1 MTQFSAAALPCN
13 SAPRAGRATA
23 GPVKHRGMSKPVRQ
37 AASTCRG
44 RDRGEEEGMGVGY
57 ERRGSEY
64 GAPVIEEK
72 WAKLINISDTN
83 VVNGERMDSLGGIAM
98 FVQVADSGSFS
109 ATGRLLGLSS
119 SAVGKSVARMET
131 RLGVRLFQ
139 RSTRH
144 LALTAEGEKF
154 LQRCKRILAE
164 VEAAERELGE
174 SGSAPSGR
182 LRLSLPRYSGLFE
195 PAIGA
200 FMQAYP
206 AIELDLDFSD
216 AMVNIVSDGFD
227 AAVRTGELADSSLMR
242 RKLCTFRRLL
252 LASPAY
258 LARHGRPADGA
269 ALLRHARLDYRF
281 PATGR
286 LEQWPLLDESTQPAP
301 GMVCN
306 SVEMRVFLAVQ
317 GQGIAYLPAFA
328 VQRKLAAGQL
338 VSLLD
343 AHTQTRT
350 AFWLLWPGSRHLPPR
365 LRVFID
371 FLVEHLQDRHFG
383 S

>member
-1 MTQFSAAALPCN
+1 
-13 SAPRAGRATA
+13 
-23 GPVKHRGMSKPVRQ
+23 
-37 AASTCRG
+37 
-44 RDRGEEEGMGVGY
+44 
-57 ERRGSEY
+57 
-64 GAPVIEEK
+64 
-72 WAKLINISDTN
+72 
-83 VVNGERMDSLGGIAM
+83 MDSLGGIAM

-119 SAVGKSVARMET
+119 SAVGKSVARMEA
-131 RLGVRLFQ
+131 RLGARLFQ

-164 VEAAERELGE
+164 VAAAERELGE
-174 SGSAPSGR
+174 SGGAPSGR
-182 LRLSLPRYSGLFE
+182 LRISLPRYSGLFE
-195 PAIGA
+195 PAIAA

-227 AAVRTGELADSSLMR
+227 TAVRTGELADSGLMR

-252 LASPAY
+252 VASPAY

-269 ALLRHARLDYRF
+269 ELLRHQRLHYRF

-286 LEQWPLLDESTQPAP
+286 LEQWPLMEESAQPAP

-317 GQGIAYLPAFA
+317 GQGIAYLPEFA
-328 VQRKLAAGQL
+328 VQRELAAEQL

-343 AHTQTRT
+343 EHTQAAT
-350 AFWLLWPGSRHLPPR
+350 AFWLLWPASRHLPPR

-371 FLVEHLQDRHFG
+371 FLVEQFDQRTSG
-383 S
+383 GWP